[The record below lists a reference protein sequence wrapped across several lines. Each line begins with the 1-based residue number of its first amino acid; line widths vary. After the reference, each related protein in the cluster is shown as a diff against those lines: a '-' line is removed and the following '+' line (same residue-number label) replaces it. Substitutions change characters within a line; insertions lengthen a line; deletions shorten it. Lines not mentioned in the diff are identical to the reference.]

1 MEVAAE
7 VKGLFTTVT
16 VKTLENS
23 VVLIAALLKLL

>member
-16 VKTLENS
+16 VNTLENS